1 MNKKLFYT
9 ITTMIGITII
19 YFTVKKFFGKKA
31 QPIGSV
37 LFVGDS
43 ITAIEYNGKPVT
55 NTYPNIIKQE
65 LTPKGV
71 NIDVLAVSGKKT
83 DWQLANLIDKLK
95 NNKYDRVYVYG
106 GINDIFSGVTKQK
119 ALQNV
124 QKMVD
129 LINSKEAEP
138 FVIIGYDANKFMDE
152 NKLKTTSSVP
162 TKAGMI
168 NLKNNYIDYQN
179 SIKTTIK
186 NANIVNK
193 FNIPSSMTNDA
204 IHPTS
209 SGQKIIA
216 NTILKDLNNR
226 L

>member
-1 MNKKLFYT
+1 MPDISPESFEENNPDK
-9 ITTMIGITII
+9 II
-19 YFTVKKFFGKKA
+19 SEIFSSSLTKA
-31 QPIGSV
+31 E
-37 LFVGDS
+37 
-43 ITAIEYNGKPVT
+43 AIEKLRTRLLDLTSRNRLLNYKHPRGRSVQIIN
-55 NTYPNIIKQE
+55 NANI
-65 LTPKGV
+65 
-71 NIDVLAVSGKKT
+71 
-83 DWQLANLIDKLK
+83 NLV
-95 NNKYDRVYVYG
+95 YDRVYING
-106 GINDIFSGVTKQK
+106 GINDIFSGVSKQK

-129 LINSKEAEP
+129 LINSKKAEP

-168 NLKNNYIDYQN
+168 NLKKNYIDYQN
-179 SIKTTIK
+179 SIADTIN
-186 NANIVNK
+186 NATIVDK

>member
-9 ITTMIGITII
+9 VTTMIGITII

-31 QPIGSV
+31 QPVGSV

-55 NTYPNIIKQE
+55 WTYPNIVKKE
-65 LTPKGV
+65 LAPKNV
-71 NIDVLAVSGKKT
+71 KVDVVAQGGRRT
-83 DWQLANLIDKLK
+83 DWLLTNLTEKLK
-95 NNKYDRVYVYG
+95 TNKYDRVYIYG
-106 GINDIFSGVTKQK
+106 GINDMFSSTTKQT

-129 LINSKEAEP
+129 LIKSNGGEP
-138 FVIIGYDANKFMDE
+138 YVIIGYDAKTFMDE
-152 NKLKTTSSVP
+152 NKLVPTSYVP

-168 NLKNNYIDYQN
+168 KLKNRYIDYQN
-179 SIKTTIK
+179 SIADTIK
-186 NANIVNK
+186 GATIVDK
-193 FNIPSSMTNDA
+193 FDIPSSMTSDA
-204 IHPTS
+204 VHPTP

-216 NTILKDLNNR
+216 KKLLETLNN
-226 L
+226 

>member
-55 NTYPNIIKQE
+55 NTYPNIIKQQ
-65 LTPKGV
+65 LIPKGV

-83 DWQLANLIDKLK
+83 DWQLANLTEKLK
-95 NNKYDRVYVYG
+95 TNKYDRVYIYG
-106 GINDIFSGVTKQK
+106 GINDIFSGVSKQK

-129 LINSKEAEP
+129 LINSKKAEP

-168 NLKNNYIDYQN
+168 NLKKNYIDYQN
-179 SIKTTIK
+179 SIADTIN
-186 NANIVNK
+186 NATIVDK

-204 IHPTS
+204 IHPTT

>member
-9 ITTMIGITII
+9 VTTMIGITII

-31 QPIGSV
+31 QPVGSV

-55 NTYPNIIKQE
+55 WTYPNIVKKELAPKNIK
-65 LTPKGV
+65 V
-71 NIDVLAVSGKKT
+71 DVVAQGGKRT
-83 DWQLANLIDKLK
+83 DWLLTNLTEKLK
-95 NNKYDRVYVYG
+95 TNKYDRVYIYG
-106 GINDIFSGVTKQK
+106 GVNDMFSSTTKQT

-129 LINSKEAEP
+129 LIKSNGGEP
-138 FVIIGYDANKFMDE
+138 YVIIGYDAKTFMDE
-152 NKLKTTSSVP
+152 NKLVPTSYVP

-168 NLKNNYIDYQN
+168 KLKNRYIDYQN
-179 SIKTTIK
+179 SIADTIK
-186 NANIVNK
+186 GATIVDK
-193 FNIPSSMTNDA
+193 FDIPSSMTSDA
-204 IHPTS
+204 VHPTP

-216 NTILKDLNNR
+216 EKLLETLNN
-226 L
+226 

>member
-129 LINSKEAEP
+129 LIKSKEAEP